1 MAIRFVALE
10 TALVLCLRDGAPDGN
25 GMVPERGITPADGYP
40 CRHCLGLIAKGDA
53 YLTLAHR
60 PFPALQPYAEL
71 GPIFLHANDCPRGG
85 GNAAIPTFLNSP
97 RYMVRGYGADDRI
110 VYGTG
115 TIEATTEI
123 PAAAEAKFKDERV
136 RYLHVR
142 SASNNCYHCRIER
155 A

>member
-10 TALVLCLRDGAPDGN
+10 SALVARLRDGAPDAN
-25 GMVPERGITPADGYP
+25 GMAPECGITPADGYP
-40 CRHCLGLIAKGDA
+40 CRHCLGQIAKGDA

-71 GPIFLHANDCPRGG
+71 GPIFLHASNCPRGG
-85 GNAAIPTFLNSP
+85 GDAAIPGFLNSP

-115 TIEATTEI
+115 TIEATVEI
-123 PAAAEAKFKDERV
+123 PAAAAAKFRDERV
-136 RYLHVR
+136 KYLHVR